1 MRISTG
7 EHNGGNKSMN
17 DHAEKMHQAEALL
30 TPGEVASIFGVDPT
44 TVSNWAKSGKLR
56 ALKTL
61 GGHRR
66 FRMVDVQQ
74 VLDQMND
81 PEYGVTKSAAG

>member
-1 MRISTG
+1 MS
-7 EHNGGNKSMN
+7 
-17 DHAEKMHQAEALL
+17 DHANRTHQSDPLL

-44 TVSNWAKSGKLR
+44 TVSNWAKSGKLQ

-66 FRMVDVQQ
+66 FRMSDVQQ
-74 VLDQMND
+74 VLDQMNE
-81 PEYGVTKSAAG
+81 PLLGGGRSVAG